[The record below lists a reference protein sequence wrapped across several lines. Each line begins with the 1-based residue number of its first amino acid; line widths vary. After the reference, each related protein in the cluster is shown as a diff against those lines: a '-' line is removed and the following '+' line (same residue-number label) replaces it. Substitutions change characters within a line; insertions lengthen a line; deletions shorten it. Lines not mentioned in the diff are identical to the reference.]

1 MPTDPV
7 LLTLFT
13 GIALSPIIGL
23 SWRAPATLRLLV
35 ADLRPERVLH
45 YDALVLLGVALQV
58 RATGILPEA
67 QPLLAILGLLV
78 ALCYA
83 AVFAIVSNNIE
94 DLAIDRISNARRPLA
109 SGAIELVRY
118 RRLGRLALVIALLLA
133 SLVGPV
139 ALAAVAA
146 VTSVYTLYSCPPFR
160 LKRVPVFAKLM
171 IGANSAILA
180 AAGFV
185 LSGGHWADFPLPWLL
200 YLVFAVGLAANFID
214 LKDTAGD
221 AADGV
226 RTLPVLYGARRARRW
241 ISLATVLAHAGAAWL
256 LHAWALLPLNV
267 ALLLWHLRELWREPY
282 VEARVFHVYLLGQAA
297 LIGALC
303 LLSRYDLP

>member
-45 YDALVLLGVALQV
+45 YDAMVLLGVALQV

-118 RRLGRLALVIALLLA
+118 RLLGTGFFSNVNLPNNVRALQMAQATSALALTTIV
-133 SLVGPV
+133 V
-139 ALAAVAA
+139 
-146 VTSVYTLYSCPPFR
+146 
-160 LKRVPVFAKLM
+160 
-171 IGANSAILA
+171 
-180 AAGFV
+180 
-185 LSGGHWADFPLPWLL
+185 FPLPPGPPP
-200 YLVFAVGLAANFID
+200 A
-214 LKDTAGD
+214 
-221 AADGV
+221 
-226 RTLPVLYGARRARRW
+226 PV
-241 ISLATVLAHAGAAWL
+241 T
-256 LHAWALLPLNV
+256 
-267 ALLLWHLRELWREPY
+267 
-282 VEARVFHVYLLGQAA
+282 
-297 LIGALC
+297 
-303 LLSRYDLP
+303 